1 MINKGLFSRKVISV
15 AQEYSIHYR
24 TRSDHQ
30 EDLFVFEILEYF
42 EKKIFCVWNWRKNV
56 KWAVLP

>member
-42 EKKIFCVWNWRKNV
+42 EKKIFCV
-56 KWAVLP
+56 